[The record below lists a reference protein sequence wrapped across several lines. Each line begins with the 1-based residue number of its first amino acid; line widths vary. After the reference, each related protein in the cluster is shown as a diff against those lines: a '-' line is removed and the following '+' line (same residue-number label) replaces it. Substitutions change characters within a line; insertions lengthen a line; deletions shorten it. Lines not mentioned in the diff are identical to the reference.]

1 MTTFRKTYAAQA
13 AEQTITAT
21 AFLALASILTLPT
34 IGGVAS
40 LAAFVVTAWSL
51 GVTLGRWA
59 ADRNTIERRE
69 RAASQARHP
78 SRARQWPVPASV
90 EDHYSGPRK
99 IVKSGDGEAILAYP
113 PGATAYQVHNHGP
126 HEGRGLECPE
136 YVTKDGRYRGACIV
150 QAEIARAYGM
160 ETDR

>member
-1 MTTFRKTYAAQA
+1 MSTFRKTYAAQA
-13 AEQTITAT
+13 AEQTITAA
-21 AFLALASILTLPT
+21 AFLALATILTLPT

-40 LAAFVVTAWSL
+40 MAAFVVTAWSL

-59 ADRNTIERRE
+59 ADQKTVERRE

-78 SRARQWPVPASV
+78 SRARQWLVPPTV

-99 IVKSGDGEAILAYP
+99 IVKSGDGEAIV
-113 PGATAYQVHNHGP
+113 ATHNGRDYEVHNHGP

-136 YVTKDGRYRGACIV
+136 YTTKGGRLRGACIV

-160 ETDR
+160 EAGR